1 GGDFPSPSL
10 FVWSRPLP
18 GGDFME
24 QELIQIF
31 ELLVALVA
39 AIAAYWQH
47 RQKSQAVVAREETLV
62 GKEVAE
68 ALQWAAESE
77 KDDVVAYFNPDDD
90 TVTRPPETVPARSWK
105 MSDETR
111 RWVTVGHSPEEQA
124 SMLKQISDAEEKRKM
139 RYIISVPSGYYEI
152 EYGLVKGGGRGG

>member
-1 GGDFPSPSL
+1 
-10 FVWSRPLP
+10 
-18 GGDFME
+18 ME
-24 QELIQIF
+24 QELVRIF

-47 RQKSQAVVAREETLV
+47 RQKSRAVVAREEALV
-62 GKEVAE
+62 EKEVAE

-77 KDDVVAYFNPDDD
+77 KDDVVAYFDPDDD
-90 TVTRPPETVPARSWK
+90 TVTRPPEMVPARSWK

-124 SMLKQISDAEEKRKM
+124 SLLKQIAEAEEKRKM

>member
-1 GGDFPSPSL
+1 
-10 FVWSRPLP
+10 
-18 GGDFME
+18 ME

-111 RWVTVGHSPEEQA
+111 RWVIVGHSPAEQA
-124 SMLKQISDAEEKRKM
+124 SLLKQIAEAEEKRKM
-139 RYIISVPSGYYEI
+139 RYIISVPSAFYEI
-152 EYGLVKGGGRGG
+152 EYGRW